1 MVARMGALPEVRI
14 LDAVDV
20 GLVAFLLWLAIVVL
34 RRSGATLAL
43 VGFAFLGLIY
53 LAALRF
59 QFPLTAS
66 LLRAFFAVFVIVLVV
81 VFQDD
86 LRRMV
91 EQLGVWGLRRRAPTA
106 PETALDVLV
115 RSVTRLIETR
125 RGALLVL
132 PGREPLE
139 RHLEGGVKLDAR
151 LSEPLLL
158 SLFDPNSPGH
168 DGAVLIQGDRIARFA
183 VHLPLSDNR
192 GALRGGGT
200 RHAAALGLAEQS
212 DSLVVVVSE
221 ERGVVSLARD
231 GQLTPLPGPEALS
244 QELRQ
249 FAAGTAPAPRGAVR
263 GIAARWPEALVAVVA
278 AAAMWLVVVPGASV
292 GEVER
297 QIPVVVENLPEGFEL
312 EKVSPSEVT
321 VVIEGRRSRLVLA
334 DMNETALRVDALL
347 VQLGRRTFTVGP
359 SDVQHPKGLRVLD
372 VSPSQIRLSVK
383 RPGNGS

>member
-1 MVARMGALPEVRI
+1 MEALPDVRI

-43 VGFAFLGLIY
+43 VGFAVLGLIY

-86 LRRMV
+86 LRRLV
-91 EQLGVWGLRRRAPTA
+91 EQIGVWGLRRRAPTA
-106 PETALDVLV
+106 PETALDVVV

-139 RHLEGGVKLDAR
+139 RHLEGGVKLDAQ

-168 DGAVLIQGDRIARFA
+168 DGAVLIRGDRIVRFA

-192 GALRGGGT
+192 AALRGGGT

-231 GQLTPLPGPEALS
+231 GRLTPLPGPEALS

-249 FAAGTAPAPRGAVR
+249 FAAGTAPAPRGALR
-263 GIAARWPEALVAVVA
+263 GLAARWPEALVAVVA

-292 GEVER
+292 GELER
-297 QIPVVVENLPEGFEL
+297 QIPVVVANLPEGFEL
-312 EKVSPSEVT
+312 ETVSPSEVT
-321 VVIEGRRSRLVLA
+321 VVLEGRRSRLVLA
-334 DMNETALRVDALL
+334 DLNETAVRVDALL

>member
-1 MVARMGALPEVRI
+1 MGALPEVRI

>member
-1 MVARMGALPEVRI
+1 MGALPEVRI
-14 LDAVDV
+14 LDALDV

-43 VGFAFLGLIY
+43 VGFGFLGLIY
-53 LAALRF
+53 LVALRF

-86 LRRMV
+86 LRRLV

-106 PETALDVLV
+106 PETALDVVV

-132 PGREPLE
+132 PGREPLD

-168 DGAVLIQGDRIARFA
+168 DGAVLLQGDRIVRFA

-192 GALRGGGT
+192 SALRGGGT
-200 RHAAALGLAEQS
+200 RHAAALGLAEHS
-212 DSLVVVVSE
+212 DALVVVVSE
-221 ERGVVSLARD
+221 ERGAVSLARE
-231 GQLTPLPGPEALS
+231 GRLTPLPGPEALS
-244 QELRQ
+244 EELRR
-249 FAAGTAPAPRGAVR
+249 FTAGTAPAPRGAVR

-297 QIPVVVENLPEGFEL
+297 QVPVVVENLPQGYEL
-312 EKVSPSEVT
+312 DSVSPPQVT
-321 VVIEGRRSRLVLA
+321 VVLEGRRSRLVLA
-334 DMNETALRVDALL
+334 DLDEIAVRVDALL
-347 VQLGRRTFTVGP
+347 AQLGRRTFTVGP
-359 SDVQHPKGLRVLD
+359 SEVQHPEGMRVLD
-372 VSPSQIRLSVK
+372 VSPNQVRLSVK
-383 RPGNGS
+383 RPDNGT